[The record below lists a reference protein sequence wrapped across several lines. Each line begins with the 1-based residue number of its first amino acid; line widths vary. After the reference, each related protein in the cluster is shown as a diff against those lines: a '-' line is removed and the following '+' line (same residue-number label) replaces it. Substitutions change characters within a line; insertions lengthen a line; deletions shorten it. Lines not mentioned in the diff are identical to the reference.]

1 MKKTFVLFL
10 FICTFMPLSVCQ
22 NADIRLL
29 RDINLHRNTSLDP
42 AFRVIT
48 HSAYPV
54 CGLTPII
61 MFGAGYITKD
71 SLLKR
76 NAIVTGATLVTEVVI
91 ANVLK
96 YSIDR
101 TRPFETYHDIE
112 KATAADSPSFP
123 SGHTASAFA
132 LATSLTLEYP
142 KWYIIVPSYTYAV
155 AVAYSR
161 IDLGVHYPSDVL
173 AGAIIGAGS
182 AFLCHWLNQKI
193 STHRSCK

>member
-1 MKKTFVLFL
+1 MRKAFVLFMIL
-10 FICTFMPLSVCQ
+10 CIFLPVSVCQ

-29 RDINLHRNTSLDP
+29 REINLNRNISLDP
-42 AFRVIT
+42 AFRVVT

-76 NAIVTGATLVTEVVI
+76 NAIVTGATLLTEVII

-96 YSIDR
+96 YSIYR
-101 TRPFETYHDIE
+101 TRPFDTYPDIE
-112 KATAADSPSFP
+112 KATDADSPSFP

-132 LATSLTLEYP
+132 LATSLSLEYP
-142 KWYIIVPSYTYAV
+142 RWYIIVPSYTYAL

-161 IDLGVHYPSDVL
+161 LDLGVHYPSDVL
-173 AGAIIGAGS
+173 AGAVIGAGS

-193 STHRSCK
+193 STYRSCK